1 MWVSIKSKVSYVY
14 LLIKMQKSDCMF
26 STDKK
31 SLWIM
36 LFVFF
41 WVWVSGW
48 HLGVNLGDFRDL
60 GNSIDF
66 IGNMW
71 PLDFSM
77 LENALLQ
84 TYVTVEIA
92 FLGTV
97 FGLFVAFPLAF
108 FAARNTTPNGA
119 VYNAVRSLLSFLRS
133 IPELVIALVFV
144 ATFGLEPMTVII
156 AIFIHNIGVLGKLIS
171 ELIESVNPGPQEA
184 VASTGAKR
192 ILVSL
197 YGVVPQIMPN
207 VLSHYFYR
215 FEVAIRASIL
225 FGVIGAGGIGDTLL
239 LHFKLFEYGALAV
252 DILIVMVVIM
262 IVDNLG
268 AYFRSKVI

>member
-1 MWVSIKSKVSYVY
+1 MLLLALVWGSGFHLEIK
-14 LLIKMQKSDCMF
+14 LL
-26 STDKK
+26 
-31 SLWIM
+31 
-36 LFVFF
+36 
-41 WVWVSGW
+41 
-48 HLGVNLGDFRDL
+48 DFMDIP
-60 GNSIDF
+60 NSIDF
-66 IGNMW
+66 IRNMW

-77 LENALLQ
+77 VQDAIAQ
-84 TYVTVEIA
+84 TLITVEIA

-97 FGLFVAFPLAF
+97 FGLLVAFPLAF
-108 FAARNTTPNGA
+108 LAAKNTSPNSGI
-119 VYNAVRSLLSFLRS
+119 YNSMRSLLSFLRS

-144 ATFGLEPMTVII
+144 PTFGLDPMAIII
-156 AIFIHNIGVLGKLIS
+156 ALFIHNIGVLGKLIS

>member
-1 MWVSIKSKVSYVY
+1 VIGLFRTGKNTLIITTLLLLIVSI
-14 LLIKMQKSDCMF
+14 
-26 STDKK
+26 
-31 SLWIM
+31 
-36 LFVFF
+36 
-41 WVWVSGW
+41 SGW
-48 HLGVNLGDFRDL
+48 HLEINLRDFMDI
-60 GNSIDF
+60 GNSLEF
-66 IGNMW
+66 IKNMW
-71 PLDFSM
+71 PLDFSI
-77 LENALLQ
+77 LQDAVLQ
-84 TYVTVEIA
+84 TLITVEIA

-97 FGLFVAFPLAF
+97 FALFIAFPLAF
-108 FAARNTTPNGA
+108 FAARNTASNGA
-119 VYNAVRSLLSFLRS
+119 VYNIFRSLLSFLRA

-192 ILVSL
+192 IFVSL

-239 LHFKLFEYGALAV
+239 LHFKLFRYDAMAV
-252 DILIVMVVIM
+252 DILIVMIVIM

-268 AYFRSKVI
+268 AYFRSRVI